1 MTGFEK
7 EILEVLRGIGNTLT
21 IATLALIVLAI
32 SQCAS

>member
-7 EILEVLRGIGNTLT
+7 EILEVLRDIGNTLN

-32 SQCAS
+32 SQCTS